1 MKLDCTPAVLKKRMI
16 KHMEHLNK
24 KDICYSENRIFEPR
38 EFSLCY
44 ASNEDMTIETS
55 PQNLPSLPSALSG
68 MDNSPS
74 VAPCSPLCGLLRG
87 WVTGLPAKPNTT
99 DFEGFVQSCQN
110 PASQPKHTEPP
121 CTLYGRKK
129 SRIKAGG
136 RKRPPAAHFAQQCW
150 AFFALPHEVVGL
162 RLCHSGGGR
171 NLRKR
176 KQTKEFARSPH
187 RWTPKKG
194 RISHEK

>member
-1 MKLDCTPAVLKKRMI
+1 MDKRSKNRLPEQCLFMNANGEIMSIEYGKSGFRRSKLST
-16 KHMEHLNK
+16 
-24 KDICYSENRIFEPR
+24 ENRQANR
-38 EFSLCY
+38 EIVNSY
-44 ASNEDMTIETS
+44 NEKHGITARV
-55 PQNLPSLPSALSG
+55 PQRC
-68 MDNSPS
+68 
-74 VAPCSPLCGLLRG
+74 PCSPLCGLLRG

-136 RKRPPAAHFAQQCW
+136 RKRPPANHFAQQCW

-162 RLCHSGGGR
+162 RLCHSQGGR

-176 KQTKEFARSPH
+176 KETKEFARSPH